1 MRRLVWPVAF
11 LLAGA
16 SIAVA
21 ADAALPPAD
30 KALLDAAESADHAA
44 ALRLAGAKGAN
55 VNATGADGSTAVMY
69 ASANGDL
76 ELVRALIKAGANVK
90 LANQLGTSALT
101 EASIIGD
108 GPIVEALLKAGAD
121 PNFKTPNGE
130 TPLMAAARSGK
141 VDAAK
146 ALLDAKADINA
157 KETWGEQSALM
168 WAAAQCQPDM
178 VKLLASK
185 GANLNDHG
193 KVNQWERK
201 IVAEPRPKDLNKG
214 GFTALHYAARE
225 GCAACVQNLLA
236 AGADPDSEDP
246 DRETPLLLA
255 LENLHF
261 DTAAVLVKG
270 GADLDKWDLFGRSPV
285 YMAADV
291 STLPMKGNG
300 ARAVIPS
307 ADKLNAVDVGRMMLE
322 KGANPNIQL
331 KRRPPYRDV
340 PQDRGGDGMLA
351 QGASPLLSAAR
362 GGDDKFVAL
371 LLEYKALV
379 DLPSKE
385 GITPLMAAA
394 GVDYGSRVTRGRNRT
409 DEGVLATMALLVKA
423 GANFTARSLVDRGP
437 AGGGRGGGGGGGRGG
452 GGGGAA
458 PAGAGA
464 AGGRGGGGEA
474 PAAAGA
480 PAAGGRGG
488 GGAPPAAAGAPAAG
502 GRGGRGGA
510 PAAAAAGMPAPQAA
524 PAVADDSASARIAQ
538 TVRRGSQM
546 PSANAVPNQTALH
559 GAAEHGFD
567 KYIEFLVANGA
578 DLTAKDANGRTPL
591 DAARGAGG
599 QRGGA
604 DAFPKTVTLLESLMK
619 AKGLPSVPSQ

>member
-1 MRRLVWPVAF
+1 MKNAGSLFMQCWVGSGLLACRRASARRTSPLAIAV
-11 LLAGA
+11 LLAGT
-16 SIAVA
+16 SMMA
-21 ADAALPPAD
+21 ADTTV
-30 KALLDAAESADHAA
+30 LDAAASGDHAA
-44 ALRLAGAKGAN
+44 AFRLLSVKGAN
-55 VNATGADGSTAVMY
+55 VNATAADGSTAIMY
-69 ASANGDL
+69 AAANNDP

-90 LANQLGTSALT
+90 LKSQLGTSAIT
-101 EASIIGD
+101 EAAIIGSA
-108 GPIVEALLKAGAD
+108 PIIEALLKAGAD

-146 ALLDAKADINA
+146 TLLDAGADINT

-168 WAAAQCQPDM
+168 WAAAQSQADM
-178 VKLLASK
+178 VKFLASK

-193 KVNQWERK
+193 KINQWERK
-201 IVAEPRPKDLNKG
+201 IIQEPRPKDMNKG
-214 GFTALHYAARE
+214 GFTPLLYAARE
-225 GCAACVQNLLA
+225 GCSACIQNLLA

-291 STLPMKGNG
+291 STLPTKGNG
-300 ARAVIPS
+300 AMAVLPS
-307 ADKLNAVDVGRMMLE
+307 PDKLSAVDVGRMMLE
-322 KGANPNIQL
+322 HGANPNIQL

-340 PQDRGGDGMLA
+340 PQDRGGDQMLA
-351 QGASPLLSAAR
+351 QGATPLLRAAR

-409 DEGVLATMALLVKA
+409 DEGVLATMDLLIKA
-423 GANFTARSLVDRGP
+423 GADVNAHNLMDRRIGKGYTP
-437 AGGGRGGGGGGGRGG
+437 G
-452 GGGGAA
+452 
-458 PAGAGA
+458 
-464 AGGRGGGGEA
+464 
-474 PAAAGA
+474 
-480 PAAGGRGG
+480 
-488 GGAPPAAAGAPAAG
+488 
-502 GRGGRGGA
+502 
-510 PAAAAAGMPAPQAA
+510 
-524 PAVADDSASARIAQ
+524 DSAASAASQRG
-538 TVRRGSQM
+538 RRDSQV

-559 GAAEHGFD
+559 GAAEHGFNRF
-567 KYIEFLVANGA
+567 IEFLVANGA
-578 DLTAKDANGRTPL
+578 DLTAKDATGRTPL
-591 DAARGAGG
+591 DVARGAGG
-599 QRGGA
+599 VRGGA

-619 AKGLPSVPSQ
+619 AKGIPVQAVAGLQEK